1 MNYVVRK
8 LEINDI
14 KELSKIMKK
23 AFLSKPWIEDWNEQ
37 SCFERLNILCS
48 IPTSFSFILVNEN
61 NEICGAAIGY
71 VIPFVNKNEYD
82 LQEFF
87 IDPELSKKHLGT
99 FLMDEIL
106 KEAKKA
112 NIDKIKFY
120 TAGDLYKFYD
130 KFGYQKIDNEYL
142 MEIKL
147 K

>member
-23 AFLSKPWIEDWNEQ
+23 AFLSEPWIEDWNEQ

-87 IDPELSKKHLGT
+87 IDPELSKKNLGT

-106 KEAKKA
+106 KEAKKQILIKSNSILQVIYTNSTISLDIKKLIM
-112 NIDKIKFY
+112 NI
-120 TAGDLYKFYD
+120 
-130 KFGYQKIDNEYL
+130 
-142 MEIKL
+142 
-147 K
+147 

>member
-1 MNYVVRK
+1 
-8 LEINDI
+8 
-14 KELSKIMKK
+14 
-23 AFLSKPWIEDWNEQ
+23 
-37 SCFERLNILCS
+37 
-48 IPTSFSFILVNEN
+48 
-61 NEICGAAIGY
+61 
-71 VIPFVNKNEYD
+71 
-82 LQEFF
+82 
-87 IDPELSKKHLGT
+87 
-99 FLMDEIL
+99 MDEIL